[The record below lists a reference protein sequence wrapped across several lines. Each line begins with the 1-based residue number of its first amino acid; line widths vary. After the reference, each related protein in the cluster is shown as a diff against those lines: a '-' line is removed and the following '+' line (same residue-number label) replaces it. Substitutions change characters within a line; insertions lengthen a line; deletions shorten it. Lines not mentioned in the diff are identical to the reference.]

1 MTDRMILGND
11 TVYSTDSAETGL
23 NNNVIVCGTS
33 GCGKTMSILEPRLL
47 ETYESSLIV
56 TVTKRKL
63 VDKYTPVFKERGYE
77 VLDLNFV
84 NPHLSSTAYDPLLFI
99 KNTGDINSFAE
110 SIVCGNIGKESNI
123 TDPFWYEAAI
133 SLLSAEIAYVMAT
146 SKGVRPSM
154 ADVISIHRT
163 LKIEEGITES
173 IRTPLD
179 DKFNAL
185 EGKSDSYSVFALS
198 CWRTFSSLP
207 LKTASCVFSE
217 LNTRIDKLFTPQIT
231 AMFRNPKKIDFKR
244 ISRNKTVLFVTT
256 SPVNTA
262 LHQLVNIFYSQAFK
276 ELFEY
281 AERRDDKMLP
291 RQVNFLAD
299 DFATGGRVKDFAEYI
314 SIFRE
319 KRIAVTLLIQ
329 SESQLESMYGSGNA
343 VTIINNCDTYVYMGG
358 TDISTANSISLRLD
372 IPVSDVLSMPLGQL
386 AIFRRGDKPILTE
399 RYSVTQNEEFRRITQ
414 EYESRV
420 ENRAG

>member
-1 MTDRMILGND
+1 MTDRMILGNG
-11 TVYSTDSAETGL
+11 VIYSTDSAETGL

-63 VDKYTPVFKERGYE
+63 VDKYTPVFKDRGYE

-84 NPHLSSTAYDPLLFI
+84 SPHLSSAAYDPLLFI
-99 KNTGDINSFAE
+99 KNIDDIHSFVE
-110 SIVCGNIGKESNI
+110 SIVCEKISKGSVS
-123 TDPFWYEAAI
+123 DPYWYEAAA

-146 SKGVRPSM
+146 SKGARPSM
-154 ADVISIHRT
+154 ADVISLHRT
-163 LKIEEGITES
+163 LKIEEEHNES
-173 IRTPLD
+173 IRTSLD
-179 DKFNAL
+179 DNFNAL
-185 EGKSDSYSVFALS
+185 EGKSDGYSVFALS

-207 LKTASCVFSE
+207 IRTASCVFSE

-231 AMFRNPKKIDFKR
+231 AMFRKPKKIDFKR

-256 SPVNTA
+256 SPVNPS

-299 DFATGGRVKDFAEYI
+299 DFATGGRVKDFPEYI

-329 SESQLESMYGSGNA
+329 SESQLESMYGSGSA

-358 TDISTANSISLRLD
+358 TDISTAGSISKRLD
-372 IPVSDVLSMPLGQL
+372 VPIYDVLSMPLGQL
-386 AIFRRGDKPILTE
+386 AIFRRGEKPVITE
-399 RYSVTQNEEFRRITQ
+399 RYPVTQNEEFRRITQ
-414 EYESRV
+414 EYESLVR
-420 ENRAG
+420 NRAG